1 MPLKALT
8 EDFPVPWGEVIEAV
22 LIRKFKLPETPN
34 EGQLALIWLRTQ
46 AWEIALYWLIKW
58 EWRGAQ
64 WNLPVPYKTAQAC
77 KAKGRFLQQIF
88 RLCERCHTF
97 QDAVPEVS
105 IPYRHAAYWFGMV
118 YWESV
123 LNEIST
129 TFYTTEL
136 KSKDRTKKAL
146 LSART
151 NECRALANSSIPF
164 KENPNLEAINKL
176 MLIAIRLADLSPSFN
191 EEYWQ
196 PFLKAYQEETK
207 SMSGEKYKSVVLEDG
222 KLYAVL
228 GGRQRRKITAPKNF
242 IYAIR

>member
-1 MPLKALT
+1 
-8 EDFPVPWGEVIEAV
+8 
-22 LIRKFKLPETPN
+22 
-34 EGQLALIWLRTQ
+34 
-46 AWEIALYWLIKW
+46 
-58 EWRGAQ
+58 
-64 WNLPVPYKTAQAC
+64 
-77 KAKGRFLQQIF
+77 
-88 RLCERCHTF
+88 
-97 QDAVPEVS
+97 
-105 IPYRHAAYWFGMV
+105 MV